1 MITLDGSYL
10 EGGGSLVRVALALST
25 LTGEAFQVK
34 NIRSG
39 RKEPGLKAQHLTAIQ
54 ALKEMSGAKTN
65 DIALG
70 SLELD
75 FAPAAIRSGKYTFDI
90 GTAGSISLFLQA
102 IILPCLFSP
111 GKVTLTVKGGTC
123 GKWQASADY
132 LQNVLVP
139 QVRRFAEKI
148 ELKIRKRGYY
158 PQGGGEVVVE
168 ISPRFHRKDF
178 ADTAAFLDELQKNV
192 AKIKLV
198 EQGKLEQ
205 IRGIVNVSAS
215 LAEKKVG
222 ERIRDTAT
230 AALQRYAVPLSLR
243 LEYAETLSPGGDVV
257 LWAVFSKEGDV
268 SPINPIIL
276 GSNALAERE
285 KRSEDVGKEA
295 ADALAKEIDAEVAVD
310 HYLADQLLPFMA
322 LLPGSAIQAGSIS
335 NHAKTNIYVVEKFL
349 PVHFM
354 VERNTIQAEKLV
366 EKL

>member
-1 MITLDGSYL
+1 MITLDGSHL

-25 LTGEAFQVK
+25 LTGEPFQVT

-39 RKEPGLKAQHLTAIQ
+39 RQEPGLKAQHLTAVQ
-54 ALKEMSGAKTN
+54 ALKEISGAKTN
-65 DIALG
+65 DVVLG
-70 SLELD
+70 SAELQ
-75 FAPAAIRSGKYTFDI
+75 FTPGTIRSGKYTFDI

-102 IILPCLFSP
+102 LILPCLFAP

-132 LQNVLVP
+132 LQNVLLP
-139 QVRRFAEKI
+139 QLRRFAEKI

-158 PQGGGEVVVE
+158 PKGGGEVVVE
-168 ISPRFHRKDF
+168 ISPRFHQKDF

-192 AKIKLV
+192 PKIELV

-205 IRGIVNVSAS
+205 IRGVINVSAV
-215 LAEKKVG
+215 LAEKRVG

-230 AALQRYAVPLSLR
+230 AALQRYAVPISLR

-257 LWAVFSKEGDV
+257 LWAVFSKNGDV

-285 KRSEDVGKEA
+285 KRSEDIGKEA
-295 ADALAKEIDAEVAVD
+295 ADALAKEIDSEAAVD
-310 HYLADQLLPFMA
+310 HYLADQLISFLA
-322 LLPGSAIQAGSIS
+322 VLPGSAIQASRIS
-335 NHAKTNIYVVEKFL
+335 NHARTNMYVVEKFL
-349 PVHFM
+349 PVCFM
-354 VERNTIQAEKLV
+354 VERDTIRV
-366 EKL
+366 EKR